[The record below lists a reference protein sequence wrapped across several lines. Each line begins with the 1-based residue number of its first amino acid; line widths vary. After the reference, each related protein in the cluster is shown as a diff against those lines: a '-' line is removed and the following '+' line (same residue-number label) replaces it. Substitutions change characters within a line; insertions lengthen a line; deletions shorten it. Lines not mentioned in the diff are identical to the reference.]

1 MENEK
6 LIILQRDLDLLTT
19 HLMHSNLSDFN
30 KARLL
35 KELKTAK
42 IVKDLPEDVVCLAS
56 QVEIREVTSK
66 QTFTFQLVLPGEAN
80 MKYQKISVFAPIGV
94 ALLGYRTGSMVQW
107 EMPSG
112 LKTFEILNV
121 IHKDQLDP
129 EEVTQKAKSA

>member
-1 MENEK
+1 
-6 LIILQRDLDLLTT
+6 
-19 HLMHSNLSDFN
+19 MHSNLSDFN

>member
-6 LIILQRDLDLLTT
+6 LIILQRDLDLLKT

-30 KARLL
+30 KNKLL

-42 IVKDLPEDVVCLAS
+42 IVKALPVDVVCLAS
-56 QVEIREVTSK
+56 QVEIREVSTK

-80 MKYQKISVFAPIGV
+80 MKYNKISVFAPIGV
-94 ALLGYRTGSMVQW
+94 ALLGYRTGSIVQW

-121 IHKDQLDP
+121 IHKDHL
-129 EEVTQKAKSA
+129 EHEVVSKAKSA